1 MTWFFL
7 SLLTALAVASCDA
20 GVKKWFSHL
29 SHYEMMLLPLLYT
42 LPLMLACLPFI
53 DVPQLDKTF
62 YVAFIVSLPFTMLP
76 MILYMKAIK
85 LSPLS
90 LTVPYLAFTPVFMI
104 GTGYFI
110 LDEQVDRWGVIGIV
124 AVGAGSY
131 VLNVDLKNR
140 SFLGPLQ
147 AVFKET
153 GSWLMLI
160 VSFLFSFSAVTGKAA
175 IMHSSPMF
183 SQIWFFIVLTVLLA
197 LILAGLGKIRATAL
211 TQKPAQAATLGVLM
225 FLHIV
230 CHGLAISMTKAAYML
245 SIKRLSILFSIIYGG
260 LIFKEDNIVIRF
272 AGAFLMFLGACLILL
287 KAG

>member
-1 MTWFFL
+1 
-7 SLLTALAVASCDA
+7 
-20 GVKKWFSHL
+20 
-29 SHYEMMLLPLLYT
+29 
-42 LPLMLACLPFI
+42 
-53 DVPQLDKTF
+53 
-62 YVAFIVSLPFTMLP
+62 
-76 MILYMKAIK
+76 
-85 LSPLS
+85 
-90 LTVPYLAFTPVFMI
+90 
-104 GTGYFI
+104 
-110 LDEQVDRWGVIGIV
+110 
-124 AVGAGSY
+124 